1 MFNSTERIIKKV
13 SNNQKPL
20 PIEIWFQPLFQL
32 SHFKCVG
39 GEVLVRG
46 KYLNESI
53 LPFQFIIQLEEHG
66 EGIVNLGHFVVE
78 TSFKYINKFL
88 SVTSDNRL
96 YNINVSRVELERE
109 NYADTVIAMGSESLI
124 SPASIILEI
133 TGNDSDLAE
142 HMISNL
148 NTLQSHGFNIAWGDV
163 CGLDDFVMKNEIFSG
178 RYIKLDRSLLASARL
193 QEASKIIHE
202 AHKLNITIIAEGV
215 QTMNQVSF
223 LLKENVT
230 LGQGYLFSRPIPKEM
245 YSAKFGS

>member
-13 SNNQKPL
+13 SNNHKPF

-39 GEVLVRG
+39 GEILVRG

-53 LPFQFIIQLEEHG
+53 LPFQFILQLEKHG

-78 TSFKYINKFL
+78 ESFKYISNFL
-88 SVTSDNRL
+88 SVENDNRL

-109 NYADTVIAMGSESLI
+109 NYADAVIMMGDESLI
-124 SPASIILEI
+124 APASIILEI
-133 TGNDSDLAE
+133 TGNDSELTE
-142 HMISNL
+142 LMISNL
-148 NTLQSHGFNIAWGDV
+148 NKLQGHGFNIAWGDV
-163 CGLDDFVMKNEIFSG
+163 CNIDDFLMKNEVFPG
-178 RYIKLDRSLLASARL
+178 RYIKLDRSLLANTRL
-193 QEASKIIHE
+193 DEASKIIKE
-202 AHKLNITIIAEGV
+202 AHNLNITIIAEGV

-230 LGQGYLFSRPIPKEM
+230 LGQGYLFSRPIPKEI